1 MGKAK
6 ITFAAIPARA
16 YGDPRLKGLHHKT
29 LGVVAL
35 HDRMSS
41 VLKKGQG
48 CWAGNKRLAELIGC
62 NYSRLSATLSDL
74 ATWGYIDSRTDPM
87 NKTRRILFVVY
98 DDRDG
103 AFLKANHDENP
114 LPTGKQSAADDGDD
128 DDEDSLPTGKQ
139 SAADDSLPT
148 GEDGADIVC
157 LDFQTSHKYQSLGG
171 GEYIPQKR
179 GRDSAEAGNRDSA
192 EAGID
197 SAEAATPC
205 GDAKDLLGK
214 EESEPDRSTTTGN
227 LLGRIQTWLKS
238 LEGER
243 LTEGQI
249 DELHEKRKFC
259 DEVEEQHGLDGV
271 GPWAQRLAID
281 IGILLDE
288 PDDEDDEP
296 FCPED
301 RAVSERAFTTTE
313 TTGDGEFVG
322 EPRKFTTISG
332 GRS

>member
-62 NYSRLSATLSDL
+62 
-74 ATWGYIDSRTDPM
+74 M

-192 EAGID
+192 EAGRD
-197 SAEAATPC
+197 SAEAATFYV
-205 GDAKDLLGK
+205 DAKDSPK
-214 EESEPDRSTTTGN
+214 DDDSEHKRSTVTGN
-227 LLGRIQTWLKS
+227 LLGKIQTWLKA
-238 LEGER
+238 LEGKQLTANVIGDLRKASR
-243 LTEGQI
+243 LCWGV
-249 DELHEKRKFC
+249 DK
-259 DEVEEQHGLDGV
+259 QHGLHDQ

-281 IGILLDE
+281 IDILLKDPGE
-288 PDDEDDEP
+288 QDAEP
-296 FCPED
+296 FGD
-301 RAVSERAFTTTE
+301 R
-313 TTGDGEFVG
+313 
-322 EPRKFTTISG
+322 P
-332 GRS
+332 